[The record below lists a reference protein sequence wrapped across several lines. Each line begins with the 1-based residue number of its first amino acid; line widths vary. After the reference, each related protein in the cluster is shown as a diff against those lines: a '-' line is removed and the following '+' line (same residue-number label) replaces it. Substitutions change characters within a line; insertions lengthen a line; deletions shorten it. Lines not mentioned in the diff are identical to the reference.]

1 MSRVE
6 REKLFL
12 QIDVQNLTQESMW
25 FERLE
30 FKPVDG
36 WTFTDA
42 NESSIE
48 ARQAFTGPKTLVQ
61 PQDTFQYIYTLIPAV
76 VPRFLIKTAPGVVIP
91 LGRLDLACRTTFGEP
106 GRLLTSCY
114 PGVFPKHPLLPS
126 SRRFLHMSKKGYW
139 PDSVTP
145 VPR

>member
-1 MSRVE
+1 
-6 REKLFL
+6 
-12 QIDVQNLTQESMW
+12 MW

-76 VPRFLIKTAPGVVIP
+76 IPRFLIKPAPGAVIP
-91 LGRLDLACRTTFGEP
+91 LGRLDIAWRTTFGEP
-106 GRLLTSCY
+106 GRLLTSMLSRRV
-114 PGVFPKHPLLPS
+114 PQAPPPPIQSALPPHSPS
-126 SRRFLHMSKKGYW
+126 SSSRPSSPVPYQSRQ
-139 PDSVTP
+139 PTRPQTP
-145 VPR
+145 VHKYQHHNQLHL